1 MVRRTVSRKGFRP
14 QTWTFGW
21 NAQDQLVLA
30 DGPNG
35 RWRYGYDPFGRRIF
49 KECAGHRE
57 DFLWD
62 GDVVARAGAV
72 DWFFEPDSFRP
83 MARVE
88 HGQLAYV
95 VNDHLG
101 TPKEVIAERGAL
113 IWAAD
118 HDTWGTLR
126 LGRAVGSD
134 LAEQGDYW
142 IQPTSLDDRTP
153 NYSQAPD
160 STFCPI
166 RFQGQWE
173 DLETGLLYNRF
184 RYYDS
189 LVGQYAS
196 PDPIGLLGGL
206 RSISYVPVPTKYV
219 DFYALTCNLPD
230 GQRYV
235 YRALAAGEDI
245 SRGLFARCCKADITP
260 EVHVAGAK
268 DSNWISATKDP
279 SVAHS
284 KYNKGN
290 GVVSI
295 DLCQVKSEVLDIS
308 RGDGFVNDF
317 IAEMAIEDSE
327 VLIRGYVPPEAL
339 RLLVK

>member
-118 HDTWGTLR
+118 YDTWGTLR
-126 LGRAVGSD
+126 LGRAVARSD
-134 LAEQGDYW
+134 LIEQGDYW
-142 IQPTSLDDRTP
+142 IEPVSLSGGD
-153 NYSQAPD
+153 APAFV
-160 STFCPI
+160 SLSEANFCPI
-166 RFQGQWE
+166 RFQGRWE
-173 DLETGLLYNRF
+173 DAEVGLFHIRF
-184 RYYDS
+184 RYYEP
-189 LVGQYAS
+189 LAGQYVNL
-196 PDPIGLLGGL
+196 DPIGLIG
-206 RSISYVPVPTKYV
+206 
-219 DFYALTCNLPD
+219 A
-230 GQRYV
+230 
-235 YRALAAGEDI
+235 YRLW
-245 SRGLFARCCKADITP
+245 RVC
-260 EVHVAGAK
+260 
-268 DSNWISATKDP
+268 
-279 SVAHS
+279 
-284 KYNKGN
+284 
-290 GVVSI
+290 
-295 DLCQVKSEVLDIS
+295 
-308 RGDGFVNDF
+308 
-317 IAEMAIEDSE
+317 
-327 VLIRGYVPPEAL
+327 
-339 RLLVK
+339 